1 MQAKILSKRNMY
13 SVYNYREK
21 FLEISSKKDT
31 VNVMN
36 NITNDTFTE
45 NMQQFHRVVCLSFVL
60 TCYWKY

>member
-1 MQAKILSKRNMY
+1 MQAKILSKGNMY

-21 FLEISSKKDT
+21 FLEISSKKGT

-45 NMQQFHRVVCLSFVL
+45 NVQ
-60 TCYWKY
+60 